1 MFFLIQI
8 LVKKCDE
15 KEKLVA
21 KSFVELKEVTEN
33 CDTYERQNT
42 KLQHDLTL
50 ALEKLEQMTE
60 EAERFAYESL
70 NSQKQ
75 LANSEQKQEEFQI
88 QSQETIKQFNQ
99 ILKNNSFHLLNLF

>member
-1 MFFLIQI
+1 M
-8 LVKKCDE
+8 
-15 KEKLVA
+15 
-21 KSFVELKEVTEN
+21 ELKEVTEN
-33 CDTYERQNT
+33 CETFERQNI